1 MSVIATVEAK
11 LHDLWAKL
19 EAEGHHLAAEAKTIL
34 ADLKGDEPVL
44 EHEAEAD
51 VADVVH
57 TAATEGVIPAEQEA
71 VKDGGELVVE
81 AGRDVVT
88 AVQDSAHSPQ
98 QTAAVIAAETAVAD
112 SGQHQG

>member
-1 MSVIATVEAK
+1 MSVIAAVETK

-19 EAEGHHLAAEAKTIL
+19 EAEGHHLADEAKTIL

-81 AGRDVVT
+81 AGHDVAA
-88 AVQDSAHSPQ
+88 AVEDAVHSPQ
-98 QTAAVIAAETAVAD
+98 QTTAVIAGETAVA
-112 SGQHQG
+112 STEQHA